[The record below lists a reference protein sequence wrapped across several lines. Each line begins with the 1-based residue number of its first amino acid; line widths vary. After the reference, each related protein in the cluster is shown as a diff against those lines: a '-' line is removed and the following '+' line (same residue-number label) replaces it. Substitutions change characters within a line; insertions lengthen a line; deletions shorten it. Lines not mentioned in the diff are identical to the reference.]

1 MPVIA
6 IVDGVKVIIW
16 HKDHLP
22 PHLHAK
28 FGEHEAQISI
38 RTSDVLNGRLPP
50 AKLRAVLSWLAANR
64 LEVAYL
70 WRDIVERNGKGRR
83 ID

>member
-16 HKDHLP
+16 HKD
-22 PHLHAK
+22 HLHAK

-50 AKLRAVLSWLAANR
+50 AKLRAVLRWLAANR

>member
-1 MPVIA
+1 MPTIA
-6 IVDGVKVIIW
+6 IIDGVKVIIW

-22 PHLHAK
+22 PHLHARY
-28 FGEHEAQISI
+28 GEHEAQISI
-38 RTSDVLNGRLPP
+38 RTSEVLNGKLPP
-50 AKLRAVLSWLAANR
+50 AKLRAVLRWLDANR

-70 WRDIVERNGKGRR
+70 WREIVERGRDTGR